1 VSHIG
6 EITLLED
13 DEKTGPL
20 RPFQRG
26 AMRLVL
32 IHHGKTE
39 VVPLPFSGTCYIGR
53 GPRCAI
59 RIDDASMSRTHA
71 ALHVTD
77 DGVELE
83 DLGSRNGTWL
93 GNAQLEPHQRVKLEL
108 GKASRVGSTVLMLHH
123 GGPVDP
129 LRVGGHP
136 AAASHAEGDDLDDA
150 PLIVS
155 STMVQLRTMAEQ
167 VAGGDIT
174 VLLLGETG
182 VGKEV
187 VARLI
192 HRASRRAKEPFV
204 AVNCPAMPE
213 SLLESELF
221 GYDKGAFTGATG
233 SKAGLLQAAEGG
245 TVFLDEVG
253 ELPLGVQAKLLRVL
267 EDRNVRPVGARDA
280 RPVNVRFIAATNRDL
295 ETEVVHGSF
304 RRDLFFRLSG
314 IALTVPPLRERPDD
328 IAPLAAYFLE
338 RSCALLGK
346 NAAPI
351 SFAGLEQLQAHSW
364 PGNVRELRNVIERAA
379 LLSGGAAILPEHLHM
394 EPPAPPRSV
403 ESEAWRRST
412 RDLPLVVPPPRAMAV
427 TVPNLVGLRGAVD
440 DFERDKIVSAL
451 DSCGGNQTRAAE
463 LLGISR
469 RGLSKKL
476 DKYGITRPR
485 KT

>member
-1 VSHIG
+1 
-6 EITLLED
+6 
-13 DEKTGPL
+13 
-20 RPFQRG
+20 
-26 AMRLVL
+26 
-32 IHHGKTE
+32 
-39 VVPLPFSGTCYIGR
+39 
-53 GPRCAI
+53 
-59 RIDDASMSRTHA
+59 
-71 ALHVTD
+71 
-77 DGVELE
+77 
-83 DLGSRNGTWL
+83 
-93 GNAQLEPHQRVKLEL
+93 
-108 GKASRVGSTVLMLHH
+108 
-123 GGPVDP
+123 
-129 LRVGGHP
+129 
-136 AAASHAEGDDLDDA
+136 
-150 PLIVS
+150 
-155 STMVQLRTMAEQ
+155 
-167 VAGGDIT
+167 
-174 VLLLGETG
+174 
-182 VGKEV
+182 
-187 VARLI
+187 
-192 HRASRRAKEPFV
+192 
-204 AVNCPAMPE
+204 
-213 SLLESELF
+213 
-221 GYDKGAFTGATG
+221 
-233 SKAGLLQAAEGG
+233 
-245 TVFLDEVG
+245 
-253 ELPLGVQAKLLRVL
+253 
-267 EDRNVRPVGARDA
+267 VGARDA